1 MHAFPEFAFIV
12 FVSLIVLV
20 GAPFEVQ
27 KRRRMREMALAQL
40 RDSKLNSTIDQYVF
54 NGATARLIKQE
65 DSSFNERNGPY
76 VLTVYAMNEHGEY
89 FMFRSNK
96 PNPYIKHMTQTMA
109 KVVLKDKYIRPSSA
123 QVIQG

>member
-1 MHAFPEFAFIV
+1 MLVPCGPVGPPAPVNSGVRLFAHKIRPAKYDARISGV
-12 FVSLIVLV
+12 RLHSLR
-20 GAPFEVQ
+20 F
-27 KRRRMREMALAQL
+27 
-40 RDSKLNSTIDQYVF
+40 
-54 NGATARLIKQE
+54 
-65 DSSFNERNGPY
+65 SFNERNGPY

-96 PNPYIKHMTQTMA
+96 PSPYIKHMTQTMA